1 MKTTFLTTSSKLC
14 SVQSMQLCGSVFLT
28 ASLLLAWSTAKA
40 ASPFDT
46 PPAAAPASP
55 FGQASPCG
63 QASPFGQPSP
73 FGQAA
78 PANQEAPKPPA
89 STKPA
94 APAKYVVGEPTYT
107 AKKSITL
114 DGLMKEVYPNSPL
127 HASILSKALVSANPK
142 LLNGKTNQNIQRNAT
157 LNIPNQ
163 TQLIVQ
169 TLSPYAPPPPPQAPA
184 PPIAFA
190 PPPPPAE
197 ANQNGSQSSDPSSRR
212 LWVRFP

>member
-1 MKTTFLTTSSKLC
+1 MKTTFVTTASKLC
-14 SVQSMQLCGSVFLT
+14 SVQRMRLCGSVFLT
-28 ASLLLAWSTAKA
+28 ASLLLAWSTVKA

-46 PPAAAPASP
+46 PPPAEPASP
-55 FGQASPCG
+55 FGQASPFA

-73 FGQAA
+73 FGQSA
-78 PANQEAPKPPA
+78 PINPEAPKPPA

-94 APAKYVVGEPTYT
+94 APPNYVAGAPTYT
-107 AKKSITL
+107 AKKAITL

-127 HASILSKALVSANPK
+127 NASILNKALVSANPK
-142 LLNGKTNQNIQRNAT
+142 LLNGKTNQSIQRSAT
-157 LNIPNQ
+157 LNIPNH
-163 TQLIVQ
+163 TQLIVE
-169 TLSPYAPPPPPQAPA
+169 TLSPYAPPPPA
-184 PPIAFA
+184 PPMAFA

>member
-1 MKTTFLTTSSKLC
+1 
-14 SVQSMQLCGSVFLT
+14 VAG
-28 ASLLLAWSTAKA
+28 A
-40 ASPFDT
+40 
-46 PPAAAPASP
+46 
-55 FGQASPCG
+55 
-63 QASPFGQPSP
+63 
-73 FGQAA
+73 
-78 PANQEAPKPPA
+78 
-89 STKPA
+89 
-94 APAKYVVGEPTYT
+94 PTYT

-142 LLNGKTNQNIQRNAT
+142 LLNGKTNQSIQRNAT

-169 TLSPYAPPPPPQAPA
+169 TLSPYAPPPPPPLPLPPPPPPQAPLV
-184 PPIAFA
+184 AFA

-197 ANQNGSQSSDPSSRR
+197 ENQNGSQSSDPSSRR